1 MKNNLAPLSI
11 WEITLKSLKT
21 LLKKAQKFISK
32 FSPNTL
38 QFIQLTVMYFFAVV
52 DLLHSVLNNVF
63 SLGYLP
69 EALIP
74 FYPFIKFILTSPI
87 FKIWGSPEKVF
98 FMSYVLIELVLVRSV
113 VKFSKLVKYNMLL
126 LFACLMIQGLVVS
139 YWDVLFHREVA
150 TSVAQ
155 WAYDGGTFIHTDK
168 NIAVFFFLNTFII
181 FILGYLYLYL
191 KAIGGKFA
199 TFSGMEWLTDSVAF
213 WLRIKTPTMRTGNRK
228 DKKNN

>member
-1 MKNNLAPLSI
+1 MKNNLAPLSL
-11 WEITLKSLKT
+11 WEITLKFLKT
-21 LLKKAQKFISK
+21 LVKKARKFISK
-32 FSPNTL
+32 FSPSTL

-63 SLGYLP
+63 SLGYVP
-69 EALIP
+69 EALMP

-181 FILGYLYLYL
+181 FILGYLYLYF
-191 KAIGGKFA
+191 KAINGKFA
-199 TFSGMEWLTDSVAF
+199 TFPGMEWLTDSVAF

-228 DKKNN
+228 DKKN